1 MEIMYHGAFKKLE
14 PSLFGRRGE
23 KKNKQKVVDSET
35 FLNRG
40 ICGIGIL
47 GIGMIILLLIC
58 FATEETVKKDLE

>member
-1 MEIMYHGAFKKLE
+1 MEIMYHGALKKLWI
-14 PSLFGRRGE
+14 LRH
-23 KKNKQKVVDSET
+23 

-47 GIGMIILLLIC
+47 GAGMIILPLIC